1 MGKEFLMDVPTATWI
16 MSVIGIVDM
25 FYGEIPFSDLY
36 KVFQSGS
43 AKNPAIVGVDEDAF
57 RGMLS
62 TFIEVASQ
70 TNMEDVPPNI
80 RMEGDMVIS
89 NCFGVENYPDLD
101 YIRAERE
108 KRKELGCYILSFD
121 EATQIATK
129 GHIDS
134 REYDDLVVFFKSAFN
149 MTGED
154 ADEVARHAVYTF
166 WCTGEM
172 TTGMN
177 ETIRELGRVVGR
189 KFTMPLPDYIKMTN
203 LVFALYKVTGQAD
216 MYGWSPCGAWKKI
229 HGTDAPDVTI
239 GNDGMMTGRPAVD
252 PCQMTIVPGSTK
264 VAKEIKENK
273 ALMDAMG
280 LHSDLNTTAGYAS
293 STVMSPEGTPM
304 IGSRRKVYR
313 NDPCPCGS
321 GKKYKRCC
329 GLNRSEAV

>member
-16 MSVIGIVDM
+16 TYVVGTVNM
-25 FYGEIPFSDLY
+25 FYGEIPFSNLY

-43 AKNPAIVGVDEDAF
+43 AKYPDIADVDEDTF
-57 RGMLS
+57 RGMLT
-62 TFIEVASQ
+62 TFIAVA
-70 TNMEDVPPNI
+70 NREDMEDVPLNI

-89 NCFGVENYPDLD
+89 NCFGAEDYPDLD
-101 YIRAERE
+101 YIRAERA
-108 KRKELGCYILSFD
+108 KRKELGCYILSCD
-121 EATQIATK
+121 EVTQIVTK

-134 REYDDLVVFFKSAFN
+134 REYDDLVLLFKSTFN
-149 MTGED
+149 INEED
-154 ADEVARHAVYTF
+154 ADEVARHVVRTF

-177 ETIRELGRVVGR
+177 ETIRELGRVMGS

-203 LVFALYKVTGQAD
+203 LVLALYKVTGQAD

-239 GNDGMMTGRPAVD
+239 GNDGMMTGKPAVD
-252 PCQMTIVPGSTK
+252 PRQMTIVPGSTK
-264 VAKEIKENK
+264 AAKDIQENK
-273 ALMDAMG
+273 ALMEAMG

-293 STVMSPEGTPM
+293 SPVMSPEGTPM
-304 IGSRRKVYR
+304 MGSRRKVYR